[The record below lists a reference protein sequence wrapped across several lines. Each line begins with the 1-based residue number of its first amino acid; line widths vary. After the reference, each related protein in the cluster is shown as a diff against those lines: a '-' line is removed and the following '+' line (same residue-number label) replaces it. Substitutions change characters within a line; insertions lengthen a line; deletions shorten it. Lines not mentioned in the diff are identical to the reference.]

1 MIFFHAQMLSGQG
14 AVTEVLI
21 NHESY
26 TIMIIT
32 RTPFRMSFFGGGTDY
47 PAWVAQ
53 HGGAVLSTTFDKY
66 SYITCRWLPP
76 FFDHK
81 YHVTYSKM
89 ESAREI
95 SEIRHPAIKEIL
107 LCYENGYEQGVE
119 IHCDADLPSR
129 SGLGSSSAFVVGLL
143 QAMEGLRGR
152 HVSPEWLAKE
162 AIRYEQDVLKENVGS
177 QDQVAAAFG
186 GLNIIHFSKD
196 GGFSVEPLPLTAARK
211 NLLNSHLLLLF
222 TGFSRFSTV
231 VAKAQVDKI
240 KQNAEQLQIMR
251 SMVDE
256 AAEILVSEKDIRLFG
271 ELLHETWKL
280 KRSLAQ
286 EVSTSDVDAIY
297 ETARAHGA
305 IGGKLLGAGGG
316 GFIILFVEP
325 SRQNDVCRALSGLIR
340 VPFKFEQE
348 GSRIIY
354 YRT

>member
-1 MIFFHAQMLSGQG
+1 
-14 AVTEVLI
+14 
-21 NHESY
+21 
-26 TIMIIT
+26 MIIT

-47 PAWVAQ
+47 PKWISS
-53 HGGAVLSTTFDKY
+53 HGGAVLSTSFDKY

-95 SEIRHPAIKEIL
+95 NEIRHPAIKAIL
-107 LCYENGYEQGVE
+107 LSYENGYEQGVE

-152 HVSPEWLAKE
+152 RVSTEWLAKE
-162 AIRYEQDVLKENVGS
+162 AIRFEQDVLKENVGS
-177 QDQVAAAFG
+177 QDQVATAFG
-186 GLNIIHFSKD
+186 GLNIIHFHKN
-196 GGFSVEPLPLTAARK
+196 GGFSVEPLPLTMERK
-211 NLLNSHLLLLF
+211 NLLNAHLLLLF

-231 VAKAQVDKI
+231 VAKAQVDQI
-240 KQNAEQLQIMR
+240 KQNTMQLQTMR
-251 SMVDE
+251 RMVDE
-256 AAEILVSEKDIRLFG
+256 AAEILVSNKDIREFG
-271 ELLHETWKL
+271 ELLHETWRL
-280 KRSLAQ
+280 KRSLAP
-286 EVSTSDVDAIY
+286 EISNSDVDGIY
-297 ETARAHGA
+297 ETARRHGA

-316 GFIILFVEP
+316 GFIVLFVEP
-325 SRQNDVCRALSGLIR
+325 SKQSDVTRALSGLVR
-340 VPFKFEQE
+340 VPFKFEDE